1 MSRAPALLVS
11 TLAALFAASARAD
24 IPVRSETRPVFVLN
38 AVALPRGADS
48 ARVEITW
55 EIPFRELAFHDEER
69 GLRARYD
76 VTAVLARGSRQFAGD
91 VWEERARA
99 ATFAEARGGK
109 LAKSTRVLVVPPGEY
124 ELRATV
130 TDRVAGTSSSVQ
142 THLSVRLG
150 PTRIGLSDL
159 RFVRYTEGQAH
170 ANPGRE
176 IPVGEGGHAV
186 RVTLHPET
194 AIGGEFRVR
203 WRLSGPAGSAEV
215 SGDSTV
221 VLGKEPFSMEIQV
234 LSATLSAGVH
244 HFEVRLEGLDG
255 TLEESRKA
263 TFFVR
268 LTPQWFVIHREDAFE
283 VLETLGTA
291 EEVRA
296 LREASDEGWAGAV
309 EGFWSGR
316 DPDPRDP
323 GNAFRDAIQERM
335 EAAASLFEEPFRRP
349 GWRTDRG
356 RILVRFGHPQRRT
369 VRSADF
375 EGPASEL
382 WEYDS
387 PRRLFFFVDERG
399 SGEFWLRG

>member
-1 MSRAPALLVS
+1 MPRPSAF
-11 TLAALFAASARAD
+11 LAAALGAALAFTAAAEL
-24 IPVRSETRPVFVLN
+24 PVRSQGRPAFVLN
-38 AVALPRGADS
+38 AVALPQGADS

-55 EIPFRELAFHDEER
+55 EIPYRELAFREEER

-76 VTAVLARGSRQFAGD
+76 VTAVLAKGSRQFAGE

-99 ATFAEARGGK
+99 ATFTEARGSR

-130 TDRVAGTSSSVQ
+130 TDRVAGTTSSVR
-142 THLSVRLG
+142 TGLAVRLG

-159 RFVRYTEGQAH
+159 RFVRYTEGEAQ

-194 AIGGEFRVR
+194 ASGGEFRVR
-203 WRLSGPAGSAEV
+203 WRLFGPAGSDAV

-221 VLGKEPFSMEIQV
+221 VLGNEPFPMEIGV
-234 LSATLSAGVH
+234 LSERLNVGIH

-268 LTPQWFVIHREDAFE
+268 LTAQWFLLHREAAFE
-283 VLETLGTA
+283 VLEMLGTDS
-291 EEVRA
+291 EVRA
-296 LREASDEGWAGAV
+296 LRGASDAGWASAV
-309 EGFWSGR
+309 EAFWAGR
-316 DPDPRDP
+316 DPDPREA
-323 GNAFRDAIQERM
+323 GNPFRDAVQERM
-335 EAAASLFEEPFRRP
+335 ETAASLFEEPFRRP

-356 RILVRFGHPQRRT
+356 RILVRYGHPQRRT